1 MSRFAGGANSPPP
14 PPPQHR
20 RRSWRFAAAALALGA
35 VFVPAALE
43 IAVRAFGIAP
53 PLPRDHGFAADAVL
67 PWKLDADRTERVRT
81 DEFDVRYTH
90 NSLGFRGRDRPFEK
104 PPGAFRIVGIG
115 DSFTYGVGVDDDAT
129 FLARLESALDART
142 ARRVEAI
149 NLAVPRY
156 WPEPET
162 LVLQHYGLKFRPDL
176 VLVGI
181 APNDVED
188 TRRGLAGLRVSR
200 GYLVTDRLGDWADLG
215 RWLYLR
221 SGVARILIGFAAAGD
236 ARDAGLEPAEDEE
249 AIWARI
255 EGALDRMA
263 RLSAGADAGI
273 VFLYIPQNRGWRT
286 VETERA
292 LGRFPLPRPAA
303 RTILTPTARLRR
315 FCAAEDCQVVEVAPA
330 MRAHPQPE
338 SLYYPK
344 DGHLTGA
351 GHSLVA
357 EVVGRELEERGLLP
371 SDGAASSPAGAAR

>member
-1 MSRFAGGANSPPP
+1 MSPSAGGADTP
-14 PPPQHR
+14 R
-20 RRSWRFAAAALALGA
+20 RRSWRFAAAALAFGA
-35 VFVPAALE
+35 VSVPAALE

-53 PLPRDHGFAADAVL
+53 PLPSDHGFAADEVL
-67 PWKLDADRTERVRT
+67 PWKLDADGTERVRT

-115 DSFTYGVGVDDDAT
+115 DSFTYGVGVDYDAT

-149 NLAVPRY
+149 NLAIPRY

-162 LVLQHYGLKFRPDL
+162 LVLEHYGLKFRPDL

-188 TRRGLAGLRVSR
+188 TRKGLAGLRVSR
-200 GYLVTDRLGDWADLG
+200 GYLVTDRLGDWANLG

-221 SGVARILIGFAAAGD
+221 SGVARILIGRAAAGD

-249 AIWARI
+249 AIWTRI
-255 EGALDRMA
+255 EGAFDRMV
-263 RLSAGADAGI
+263 RLSAAADAGI
-273 VFLYIPQNRGWRT
+273 VFLYIPQNRGWSA

-303 RTILTPTARLRR
+303 RTIVTPTARLRR
-315 FCAAEDCQVVEVAPA
+315 FCAAGDCQVVEVAPA
-330 MRAHPQPE
+330 MRAHARPE

-344 DGHLTGA
+344 DGHLTEA
-351 GHSLVA
+351 GHALVA
-357 EVVGRELEERGLLP
+357 EVLGRELEERGLLP
-371 SDGAASSPAGAAR
+371 SDGAASSPPGAAR

>member
-1 MSRFAGGANSPPP
+1 MSPSAGGANSPPP
-14 PPPQHR
+14 PPPHR
-20 RRSWRFAAAALALGA
+20 RRSRRFAAAALALGV

-53 PLPRDHGFAADAVL
+53 PLPSDHGFAADDIL
-67 PWKLDADRTERVRT
+67 PWKLDADLTQRVRT
-81 DEFDVRYTH
+81 DEFEARYTH

-149 NLAVPRY
+149 NLAIPRY
-156 WPEPET
+156 WPEPEA
-162 LVLQHYGLKFRPDL
+162 LVLEHYGLKFRPDL
-176 VLVGI
+176 VLVGMS
-181 APNDVED
+181 PNDVED

-221 SGVARILIGFAAAGD
+221 SGVARILIGRAAAGD

-249 AIWARI
+249 AIWERI
-255 EGALDRMA
+255 EGAFDRMA
-263 RLSAGADAGI
+263 RLSAAADAGI
-273 VFLYIPQNRGWRT
+273 VFLYIPQNRGWRA
-286 VETERA
+286 VETESARD
-292 LGRFPLPRPAA
+292 RFPLPRPAA

-330 MRAHPQPE
+330 MRAHPRPE

-357 EVVGRELEERGLLP
+357 EVLGRELEERGLFP

>member
-1 MSRFAGGANSPPP
+1 MSPSAGGANSPPP
-14 PPPQHR
+14 HR
-20 RRSWRFAAAALALGA
+20 RRSWRFAAAALALGV

-53 PLPRDHGFAADAVL
+53 PLPRDHGFTADAVL

-81 DEFDVRYTH
+81 DEFEARYTH

-115 DSFTYGVGVDDDAT
+115 DSSTYGVGVDDDAT
-129 FLARLESALDART
+129 YLARLEAALGART
-142 ARRVEAI
+142 ARRVEVI
-149 NLAVPRY
+149 NLAIPRY
-156 WPEPET
+156 WPEPEA
-162 LVLQHYGLKFRPDL
+162 LVLEHYGLKFRPDL

-188 TRRGLAGLRVSR
+188 TRTGLAGLRVSR

-221 SGVARILIGFAAAGD
+221 SGVARILIGRAAAAMRGT
-236 ARDAGLEPAEDEE
+236 RVSNPRRDEE

-255 EGALDRMA
+255 EGAFDRMA
-263 RLSAGADAGI
+263 RLSAAADAGI

-286 VETERA
+286 VETESARD
-292 LGRFPLPRPAA
+292 RFPLPRPAA

-315 FCAAEDCQVVEVAPA
+315 FCAVEDCQVVEVAPA

-344 DGHLTGA
+344 DGHLTEA

-357 EVVGRELEERGLLP
+357 EVLGRELEERGLFP
-371 SDGAASSPAGAAR
+371 SDGAASSSLSAAR